1 MKLLYRFLSMLTN
14 CNTFIFLFINVLII
28 LKKKLQSVLCV
39 QNRRQ
44 TMVWFIA
51 IFLKQSQGDGQ
62 HMGKQKT
69 SLTTYIKDVRIFIV
83 NKVRSILVQTHFNL
97 HAVRILLTVQHF
109 NANICFC
116 RRGLYLR
123 DSYSNRR

>member
-28 LKKKLQSVLCV
+28 LQKKLQSVLCV

-44 TMVWFIA
+44 IMVWFIA

-69 SLTTYIKDVRIFIV
+69 SLTTYIKDVRIIIV

>member
-14 CNTFIFLFINVLII
+14 CYTFIFLFINVLII

-69 SLTTYIKDVRIFIV
+69 SLTTYIKDVRIIIV

-109 NANICFC
+109 NATILFC

>member
-14 CNTFIFLFINVLII
+14 CYTFIFLFINVLII
-28 LKKKLQSVLCV
+28 LQKKLQSVLCV

-69 SLTTYIKDVRIFIV
+69 SLTTYIKDVRIIIV

-109 NANICFC
+109 NATILFC

>member
-69 SLTTYIKDVRIFIV
+69 SLTTYIKDVRIIIV